1 VVDPQPC
8 DFCGAPVIW
17 TPEQVQLDLSL
28 KLRGSPFCTGL
39 GVMCDACDDKQIA
52 SAIADLEREDARAA
66 AEDDDYDDYDDG
78 EIGCV
83 NCDAGWRHGCCDDL
97 CRGSNESQ
105 DCDSPRRCLTCN
117 PHGEVL

>member
-1 VVDPQPC
+1 LAEAQPC
-8 DFCGAPVIW
+8 DFCGAPVVW
-17 TPEQVQLDLSL
+17 TPEQINLDLSL
-28 KLRGSPFCTGL
+28 KLQGSPHCTGL
-39 GVMCDACDDKQIA
+39 GVMCDACDEKQIA
-52 SAIADLEREDARAA
+52 IATADMER
-66 AEDDDYDDYDDG
+66 EDDDYDDA

-105 DCDSPRRCLTCN
+105 DCDYPRRCLTCN